1 MTTYVLVAY
10 DISDNWRRLEAAER
24 LKGMGF
30 VRLQRSLYIAR
41 GGAALAKDAYRAL
54 MRVIDRSTDSM
65 FVAVVPG
72 ESFEKALTHGLQS
85 SVGEEK
91 SRVL

>member
-10 DISDNWRRLEAAER
+10 DISDNQRRLEAAER

-30 VRLQRSLYIAR
+30 VRLQKSLYIAR

-54 MRVIDRSTDSM
+54 MRVIDRSTDSV

-72 ESFEKALTHGLQS
+72 ESFEKALIHGLQS

>member
-1 MTTYVLVAY
+1 MTTYVIVAY

-54 MRVIDRSTDSM
+54 MRVIDRSTDSV

-72 ESFEKALTHGLQS
+72 ESFEKALTYGLQS

>member
-10 DISDNWRRLEAAER
+10 DISDNWRRFEAAER

-54 MRVIDRSTDSM
+54 MRVIDRSTDSV

>member
-10 DISDNWRRLEAAER
+10 DISDNRRRFEAAER

-30 VRLQRSLYIAR
+30 VRLQKSLYIAR
-41 GGAALAKDAYRAL
+41 GGSALAKDAYRAL
-54 MRVIDRSTDSM
+54 LRIIDRSTDSV

-72 ESFEKALTHGLQS
+72 ESFEKALTYGLQS
-85 SVGEEK
+85 SVGEER
-91 SRVL
+91 SRIL

>member
-10 DISDNWRRLEAAER
+10 DISDNQRRLEAAER

-54 MRVIDRSTDSM
+54 MRVIDRSTDSV

-72 ESFEKALTHGLQS
+72 ESFEKALTHGLHS